1 MGNPTV
7 RKKKDI
13 IDRQDLIGEL
23 DAIAAEKG
31 ASASRPALLARLKAA
46 LKTGEAE
53 IEDRFINRRMTGLEA
68 VAARSYMIDQIVRVV
83 HDFADQH
90 VYPAGTR
97 TTSDT
102 LSIIAVGGYGR
113 SRLAPQSDVDLLF
126 LRAYKD
132 APRVEQIVEYILYML
147 WDTGLKV
154 GQATRTIDESL
165 RYASDDLTIRTA
177 LLDARWLWGDQELY
191 FKLRDRFQT
200 QIVAKTRAEF
210 VAAKLKE
217 RDDRHERLGDTR
229 YVLEPNIKEGK
240 GGLRDL
246 QTLRWIGR
254 YIYSTEDVAGLQ
266 DEGVIDS
273 TAAKKFQ
280 KATEFL
286 WTVRLHL
293 HMIAGRPEE
302 RLTFDVQP
310 EIAARMGYTDHA
322 GAAAVER
329 FMKHYYL
336 ISKNVG
342 DLTRMICAVLE
353 ERHKPKRRLHQR
365 VIDKFSRQAKEIEG
379 FRLEGDRLTVLDET
393 TFTSDPVNLIR
404 FFHIADKNNLDIHPD
419 ALQAINENLKLVN
432 AKLRANEEA
441 NRLFMEMLASPRDPE
456 LALRRMNECG
466 VFGRFLPDFG
476 RVVAQMQYDT
486 YHVYTVDEHTIR
498 AIGMLHRIERGE
510 LKDEVPI
517 ATDVV
522 HKIGSRRALYL
533 AVLLH
538 DIAKGR
544 GGDHSELGA
553 DVALK
558 IGPRMGLT
566 PEETETVSWL
576 VRYHLL
582 MSSTAFKRD
591 IDDPKTIE
599 NFMNVVK
606 SPERLKLLLIL
617 TVVDI
622 RAVGPNIWNNWKAA
636 LLRRLYYACDE
647 MLSGGLTTESRD
659 SRVERAQAE
668 VRDQLTDWSDADWD
682 NLVERSY
689 PAYWLAY
696 PTEAI
701 VRHARLMREAD
712 RNRAPLT
719 VVHRHDTYRGS
730 TEITIYTAD
739 HPGLFSRIAGAIA
752 IKDANVIDARIVTMA
767 DGMALDSF
775 WIQSEEGTL
784 FDNPKRLAQLTVAID
799 EAIAGD
805 VKPAVELSKPPPI
818 RSRRE
823 VFTVPTRVI
832 VDNTAS
838 NSRTVVEVNGRD
850 RPGLLYDVTSAL
862 TELGLSINSAHI
874 TTFGE
879 EVVDVFYV
887 KDVFGLK
894 VEAASKIRQIRERV
908 ARAVDAGK
916 AREKTKPR
924 PKPKTRRPV
933 KRKAAAEAAE

>member
-7 RKKKDI
+7 RRKKDI
-13 IDRQDLIGEL
+13 IDRQALVDRL
-23 DAIAAEKG
+23 AQIAAEQTGMKQRQ
-31 ASASRPALLARLKAA
+31 AVLALLKEVYAA
-46 LKTGEAE
+46 GEAE
-53 IEDRFINRRMTGLEA
+53 IENRFTNRKMSGLEA
-68 VAARSYMIDQIVRVV
+68 VAGRSYLVDQMVRLI
-83 HDFADQH
+83 HDFADEH
-90 VYPAGTR
+90 VYAGGSR
-97 TTSDT
+97 TTSDALT
-102 LSIIAVGGYGR
+102 ILAVGGYGR

-147 WDTGLKV
+147 WDLGLKV
-154 GQATRTIDESL
+154 GQATRTVDECL
-165 RYASDDLTIRTA
+165 RYATEDLTIRTA
-177 LLDARWLWGDQELY
+177 VLDARWLWGDQDLY
-191 FKLRDRFQT
+191 MELRDKFQS
-200 QIVAKTRAEF
+200 QIVVKTRAEY
-210 VAAKLKE
+210 VTAKLKE

-229 YVLEPNIKEGK
+229 YVLEPNIKDGK

-254 YIYSTEDVAGLQ
+254 YIYHTEDVTELQ
-266 DEGVIDS
+266 DKGVIDAS
-273 TAAKKFQ
+273 AARQFS
-280 KATEFL
+280 KAIDFL
-286 WTVRLHL
+286 WTVRMHL

-336 ISKNVG
+336 TAKNVG

-353 ERHKPKRRLHQR
+353 ERHKPKRRLHRR
-365 VIDKFSRQAKEIEG
+365 VIDLFRKQSQEIAG
-379 FRLEGDRLTVLDET
+379 FQLEGDRLTVEDDS
-393 TFTSDPVNLIR
+393 TFREDPVNIIR
-404 FFHIADKNNLDIHPD
+404 FFHIADKHELDVHPD
-419 ALQAINENLKLVN
+419 ALKAISENLKLVN
-432 AKLRANEEA
+432 AKLRSNEEA

-456 LALRRMNECG
+456 QALRWMNECG

-517 ATDVV
+517 ATEVV

-553 DVALK
+553 DLALK
-558 IGPRMGLT
+558 ICPRMGMT
-566 PEETETVSWL
+566 EEETETVSWL

-582 MSSTAFKRD
+582 MSATAFKRD

-599 NFMNVVK
+599 DFMKVVK
-606 SPERLKLLLIL
+606 SPERLKLLLVL

-622 RAVGPNIWNNWKAA
+622 RAVGPNIWNNWKAV
-636 LLRRLYYACDE
+636 LLRRLYYACDD
-647 MLSGGLTTESRD
+647 MLSGGLTIESRD
-659 SRVERAQAE
+659 SRVEKAQAD
-668 VRDQLTDWSDADWD
+668 VREELSDWTDEDWEA
-682 NLVERSY
+682 LVERSY

-696 PTEAI
+696 PVEAI
-701 VRHARLMREAD
+701 VRHARLMRDAD
-712 RNRAPLT
+712 LTKAPLT
-719 VVHRHDTYRGS
+719 ITHRQDSYRES
-730 TEITIYTAD
+730 TELTIYTAD
-739 HPGLFSRIAGAIA
+739 HPGLFSRIAGAMSM
-752 IKDANVIDARIVTMA
+752 KDANIVDARIVTMS
-767 DGMALDSF
+767 DGMALDTF
-775 WIQSEEGTL
+775 WIQDDEEGMY
-784 FDNPKRLAQLTVAID
+784 DNAKRLAQLTVAID

-805 VKPAVELSKPPPI
+805 VRPAVELSKPPPI
-818 RSRRE
+818 RSRRD

-862 TELGLSINSAHI
+862 TDLGLSINSAHI
-874 TTFGE
+874 TTYGE
-879 EVVDVFYV
+879 HVVDVFYV

-894 VEAASKIRQIRERV
+894 VESASKLKQIRERV
-908 ARAVDAGK
+908 AKAVDAGK
-916 AREKTKPR
+916 AKPKTKPR
-924 PKPKTRRPV
+924 PKPKPRRPA
-933 KRKAAAEAAE
+933 RKKPPAEAAE